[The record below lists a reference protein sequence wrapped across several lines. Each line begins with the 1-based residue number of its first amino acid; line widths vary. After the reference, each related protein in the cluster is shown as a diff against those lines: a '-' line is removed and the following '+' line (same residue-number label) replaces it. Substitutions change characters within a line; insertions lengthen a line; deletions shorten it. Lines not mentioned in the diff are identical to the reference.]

1 MAIKREP
8 IASLLTG
15 NSPTTSES
23 VRIAG
28 QTADVGSRTASPLR
42 G

>member
-15 NSPTTSES
+15 NE
-23 VRIAG
+23 RIGEIAE